1 MLDTK
6 LYKLH
11 DLERQYQLIDR
22 KIAEWK
28 KEKMILLDKIV
39 DLEKMINSGGKNV

>member
-1 MLDTK
+1 MLDTN

-11 DLERQYQLIDR
+11 DLERQYNLIER
-22 KIAEWK
+22 KIEEWK

-39 DLEKMINSGGKNV
+39 QVEKMLQVKK